1 MPALWILL
9 LATVAYA
16 LIPMSQRQ
24 WIQFVKAQEPQYNL
38 TETEEIQPEI
48 ILAEYIDV
56 RQPLAK
62 MSQMVR
68 NTMTDFAQK
77 FQEYADDVKER
88 VK

>member
-1 MPALWILL
+1 MPRYE
-9 LATVAYA
+9 V
-16 LIPMSQRQ
+16 
-24 WIQFVKAQEPQYNL
+24 N
-38 TETEEIQPEI
+38 ETEEIQPEI

-68 NTMTDFAQK
+68 NTITDFAQK